1 MKRTL
6 WVAVLCLAL
15 TGGFVLALN
24 AGAAGASSDD
34 VKVASLIK
42 EMKTLR
48 ADGLNAMQ
56 PIPIRRWEVP
66 EPGVDVMRAQL
77 EETYSVDGV
86 GTDTVELTGWIAVR
100 HGQAYPIEGSKDI
113 TWNTA
118 ILDTQF
124 VDMELSGTS
133 KIFGPVHITLDKSR
147 PSLGKVGQIQIPELA
162 EHALIARLEKND
174 AAVANERALA
184 ARGKGKPAAPATRG
198 KPKATPK
205 ATTTTTTEEV
215 SPAAAAC
222 EAPVNVSVMM
232 PNLGLEMVTKKHV
245 IWYSLVD
252 TIPPVGHTA
261 SVAVEPVRLIAN
273 GREVGTL
280 ESGVVKFREVVR
292 HVGLSHDV
300 EQVAGAPN
308 K

>member
-1 MKRTL
+1 MQKKL
-6 WVAVLCLAL
+6 WVAVLSLSL
-15 TGGFVLALN
+15 TCGFVLVLKN
-24 AGAAGASSDD
+24 ASAAGASSDD
-34 VKVASLIK
+34 VKVASLMN

-56 PIPIRRWEVP
+56 PIPIRQWEVP
-66 EPGVDVMRAQL
+66 GPGVDVMRAQL

-86 GTDTVELTGWIAVR
+86 GTDTIELSGWIAVR
-100 HGQAYPIEGSKDI
+100 HGQAYPVEGQKEI
-113 TWNTA
+113 NWNTA

-124 VDMELSGTS
+124 VDMDLSGTS
-133 KIFGPVHITLDKSR
+133 KLFGPVHITLDKTR
-147 PSLGKVGQIQIPELA
+147 PSLGKVGRIQLPQIA
-162 EHALIARLEKND
+162 EHALMAKLEKNES
-174 AAVANERALA
+174 AIANERALA
-184 ARGKGKPAAPATRG
+184 ARNKGKQAAPKGKSSRSDAAAATQER
-198 KPKATPK
+198 
-205 ATTTTTTEEV
+205 

-232 PNLGLEMVTKKHV
+232 PNLGLEMVTQKHV
-245 IWYSLVD
+245 TWYSLVD

-261 SVAVEPVRLIAN
+261 SIAVQPVRLIAN

-292 HVGLSHDV
+292 HVVLSSHD
-300 EQVAGAPN
+300 EQVAGVSN